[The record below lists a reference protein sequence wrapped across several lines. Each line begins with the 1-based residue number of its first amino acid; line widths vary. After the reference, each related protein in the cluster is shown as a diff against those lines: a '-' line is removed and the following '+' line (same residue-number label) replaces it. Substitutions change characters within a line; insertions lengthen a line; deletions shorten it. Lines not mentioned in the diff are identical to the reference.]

1 MTPAGRYLTDP
12 ELHVFGRT
20 VPSPTGSRQARINAR
35 VGDRYLRLS
44 PSIFNDQADVGRVV
58 EALA

>member
-1 MTPAGRYLTDP
+1 VADRL
-12 ELHVFGRT
+12 R
-20 VPSPTGSRQARINAR
+20 RARINAR

-44 PSIFNDQADVGRVV
+44 PSIFNDQADVTRVV